1 MAKKNDAYYFN
12 NFAECAECSV
22 NASKLLGKIM
32 ENFDQSKLQEYM
44 NEMHEIEHSA
54 DMKKHELTE
63 ALVKA
68 FITPIE
74 REDIVEVSRN
84 LDELTDKIEDVLIRI
99 YCNRVSEIRED
110 AKEMVKIVIK
120 SCDEVLALMREFGDF
135 KRSKKLKEH
144 IIAINSLEEE
154 ADSLYVSSMYKLH
167 GETDPI
173 VIIAWRDIYMF
184 LEKCLDTSEHIAD
197 IVESVVMKNT

>member
-22 NASKLLGKIM
+22 NASILLGKIV

-44 NEMHEIEHSA
+44 NEMHAIEHSA

-68 FITPIE
+68 FITPID

-135 KRSKKLKEH
+135 KHSKKLKEH

-173 VIIAWRDIYMF
+173 SIIAWRDIYMF

>member
-12 NFAECAECSV
+12 NFTECAEYSV

-32 ENFDQSKLQEYM
+32 ENYDQSKLQEYKD
-44 NEMHEIEHSA
+44 EMHKIEHSA

-68 FITPIE
+68 FITPID
-74 REDIVEVSRN
+74 REDIVEVSQN

-110 AKEMVKIVIK
+110 AKAMVEIVIK

-135 KRSKKLKEH
+135 KHSKKIKQTLGIEFKYHYLRHTYGTRLAEQNMPSH
-144 IIAINSLEEE
+144 LLCNQMGHASSKVTEKYYIAVSKHGMEIIKDKIE
-154 ADSLYVSSMYKLH
+154 
-167 GETDPI
+167 GI
-173 VIIAWRDIYMF
+173 
-184 LEKCLDTSEHIAD
+184 
-197 IVESVVMKNT
+197 

>member
-173 VIIAWRDIYMF
+173 AIIAWRDIS
-184 LEKCLDTSEHIAD
+184 L
-197 IVESVVMKNT
+197 KNALTPRSISPILSKA